1 MGSMA
6 NTMWK
11 MGNSV
16 AVSLYRMTGGKLGG
30 SVGGGKVM
38 LLTVPGRKTG
48 IERTAPVSY
57 VEHDSGYVVAGSNGG
72 RPVDPQW
79 FKNLRAADHAT
90 ARARQ
95 AQGHG
100 APRRSSRATHA
111 TPLWRDVFV
120 AQMPMF
126 AKYEAKTDRGP
137 SRSPSFDQTA
147 ETAPVLEW

>member
-90 ARARQ
+90 AELGKRKVMLRPEILEGEARD
-95 AQGHG
+95 A
-100 APRRSSRATHA
+100 
-111 TPLWRDVFV
+111 LWRDVFV

-126 AKYEAKTDRGP
+126 AKYEAKTTRTIP
-137 SRSPSFDQTA
+137 LA
-147 ETAPVLEW
+147 VLRPDS

>member
-48 IERTAPVSY
+48 IERIVPVSY

-79 FKNLRAADHAT
+79 FKNLRAAECAT
-90 ARARQ
+90 AELGKRKV
-95 AQGHG
+95 
-100 APRRSSRATHA
+100 TV
-111 TPLWRDVFV
+111 TPTVLAGDERDAMWRDVFV

-126 AKYEAKTDRGP
+126 AKYEAKTTRTIP
-137 SRSPSFDQTA
+137 LA
-147 ETAPVLEW
+147 VLRPDS